1 MDQTQLFQP
10 KLLICNIQVVNV
22 LGSIQCCSNL
32 IIVAIKKKN
41 LANFFIYWAYNNP
54 KDLIDNNV
62 IHKVPLIKE

>member
-22 LGSIQCCSNL
+22 LGSMQCCSNL
-32 IIVAIKKKN
+32 IINVAIKKKTY
-41 LANFFIYWAYNNP
+41 LFIYWAYNNP

-62 IHKVPLIKE
+62 IHKVLLIKG